1 MERIEKTVFI
11 SYRRTNVPWA
21 LAIYQHLTH
30 HGYDVFFDYTGIA
43 SGDFERVILGN
54 IAARAHFLVLLT
66 PSTLERCSEPADWLR
81 REIEAA
87 LDARCNMVPLMLEG
101 FDFGTPTVASQLTG
115 RLVALKR
122 YNALSV
128 PAEYFMEAMDRLR
141 NRYLNVPLDAVLHP
155 ASPSAQRVA
164 TEQKVAVERAP
175 TVKGE
180 ELIRFSSCFIS
191 YSSKDR
197 DFAER
202 LYADLQA
209 RGVRCWFAQED
220 LKTGDRFQEQIDQSI
235 RLFDKAIVILSAES
249 IQSRWV
255 EHEVNAAL
263 ERESRENRSFLF
275 PIRIDDAVMKGPQ
288 PWAADLR
295 RSRHIADFRGWTAH
309 ASYVKAFER
318 LLRDVRAT
326 SHASE
331 QLAANEPAITS
342 SRVIG
347 NILYVEASG
356 CESCSQ
362 HFDIAIPDAKR
373 LDTGHQ
379 GLLPGI
385 EFQETTH
392 VGRAGVR
399 NVIFNGLT
407 LSFDI
412 FAEGAGTIQGGG
424 QINGPFGIK
433 INNPIPR
440 TCVGAAGASYG
451 VKIVAFYR

>member
-66 PSTLERCSEPADWLR
+66 PSTLERCGEPADWLR

-115 RLVALKR
+115 RLAALKR
-122 YNALSV
+122 YNALSA

-164 TEQKVAVERAP
+164 IEQKAAVERAP
-175 TVKGE
+175 TVKEE
-180 ELIRFSSCFIS
+180 ELIRFYSCFIS
-191 YSSKDR
+191 YSSNDR

-249 IQSRWV
+249 VQSRWV

-263 ERESRENRSFLF
+263 ERESRETRSVLF

-288 PWAADLR
+288 PWAAHLR
-295 RSRHIADFRGWTAH
+295 RSRHIGDFREWTAH

-318 LLRDVRAT
+318 LLRDLRAT
-326 SHASE
+326 DHASE
-331 QLAANEPAITS
+331 QLAATNPPRLL
-342 SRVIG
+342 SRRV
-347 NILYVEASG
+347 V
-356 CESCSQ
+356 
-362 HFDIAIPDAKR
+362 
-373 LDTGHQ
+373 
-379 GLLPGI
+379 
-385 EFQETTH
+385 
-392 VGRAGVR
+392 
-399 NVIFNGLT
+399 
-407 LSFDI
+407 
-412 FAEGAGTIQGGG
+412 
-424 QINGPFGIK
+424 
-433 INNPIPR
+433 
-440 TCVGAAGASYG
+440 
-451 VKIVAFYR
+451 